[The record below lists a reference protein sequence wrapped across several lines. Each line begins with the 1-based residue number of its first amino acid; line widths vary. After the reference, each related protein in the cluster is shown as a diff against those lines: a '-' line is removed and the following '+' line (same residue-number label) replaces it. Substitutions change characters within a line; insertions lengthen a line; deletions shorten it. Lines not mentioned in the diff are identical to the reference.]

1 MNKNKLSIVNKILKS
16 FIRKNDENKEWI
28 YSIKQ
33 SEEWLKLTYEAFLE
47 FESNLNL
54 LFSIHKSR
62 LLDSIEDLGENITH
76 EILNIYIE
84 NIEKQQV
91 LYEQILYK
99 HFMSILNLI
108 KSEVLSQ
115 VGESSIEVSFDLL
128 NEKALKFLEEKKI
141 KFAIKVADTTHKAI
155 IRELSEGFKL
165 GEGIPELSNR
175 IKNMPEFSMK
185 RATVVARTEVISSSN
200 AGTLEGYKESGV
212 VIGKE
217 WDSHKDERTRKHHL
231 EANGQRVK
239 LEDPFIVDDD
249 LLDYPGDNSH
259 DAKASNVIQ
268 CRCTLIPILE
278 GEVI

>member
-16 FIRKNDENKEWI
+16 FIRKNDENKDWI

-33 SEEWLKLTYEAFLE
+33 SDKWLELTYEAFLE
-47 FESNLNL
+47 FESEFNL
-54 LFSIHKSR
+54 LLSLQQSR
-62 LLDSIEDLGENITH
+62 LIDSIEDLGENITH
-76 EILNIYIE
+76 EILNMYIE

-91 LYEQILYK
+91 LYEQIVYK
-99 HFMSILNLI
+99 HFMSILNLV
-108 KSEVLSQ
+108 KSEILSQ
-115 VGESSIEVSFDLL
+115 VGEASIEVSFDLL
-128 NEKALKFLEEKKI
+128 NERALKFLEDKKI

-155 IRELSEGFKL
+155 IKELSEGFKL

-185 RATVVARTEVISSSN
+185 RATVVSRTEIISSSN
-200 AGTLEGYKESGV
+200 AGTLQGYKESGV

-217 WDSHKDERTRKHHL
+217 WDSHEDERTRKHHL

-239 LEDPFIVDDD
+239 IDDPFIVDDD

-268 CRCTLIPILE
+268 CRCTLKPILE

>member
-16 FIRKNDENKEWI
+16 FIRKNDENKDWI

-47 FESNLNL
+47 FESDLNL
-54 LFSIHKSR
+54 LFSIQKSR

-91 LYEQILYK
+91 LYEQIVYK

-108 KSEVLSQ
+108 KSEVLNQ

-217 WDSHKDERTRKHHL
+217 WDSHEDERTRKHHL
-231 EANGQRVK
+231 ESNGQRVK
-239 LEDPFIVDDD
+239 LNEPFVIDGD
-249 LLDYPGDNSH
+249 LLDYPGDNSY

-268 CRCTLIPILE
+268 CRCTLKPILE

>member
-1 MNKNKLSIVNKILKS
+1 MNKNKLSIVNKILKL
-16 FIRKNDENKEWI
+16 FIRKNDENKDWI

-33 SEEWLKLTYEAFLE
+33 SEEWLKLTYEAFLK
-47 FESNLNL
+47 FESDLNL
-54 LFSIHKSR
+54 LFSIQKSR

-200 AGTLEGYKESGV
+200 SGTLEGYKESGV

-217 WDSHKDERTRKHHL
+217 WDAHEDERTRKYHI
-231 EANGQRVK
+231 EADGQRVK
-239 LEDPFIVDDD
+239 LDDPFIVDGD

-278 GEVI
+278 GEAI

>member
-1 MNKNKLSIVNKILKS
+1 MNKNKLSIVNEILKS
-16 FIRKNDENKEWI
+16 FIRKNDENKDWI

-47 FESNLNL
+47 FESDLNL
-54 LFSIHKSR
+54 LFSIQKSR
-62 LLDSIEDLGENITH
+62 LLDSLEDLGENITH

-128 NEKALKFLEEKKI
+128 NEKAFKFLEEKKI
-141 KFAIKVADTTHKAI
+141 KFAIKVADTTHKSI

-217 WDSHKDERTRKHHL
+217 WDSHEDERTRKHHL

-239 LEDPFIVDDD
+239 LDESFIIDGD

-268 CRCTLIPILE
+268 CRCTLKPILE

>member
-1 MNKNKLSIVNKILKS
+1 
-16 FIRKNDENKEWI
+16 
-28 YSIKQ
+28 
-33 SEEWLKLTYEAFLE
+33 
-47 FESNLNL
+47 
-54 LFSIHKSR
+54 
-62 LLDSIEDLGENITH
+62 
-76 EILNIYIE
+76 
-84 NIEKQQV
+84 
-91 LYEQILYK
+91 
-99 HFMSILNLI
+99 MSILNLI

-217 WDSHKDERTRKHHL
+217 WDSHEDERTRKHHL

-239 LEDPFIVDDD
+239 LDDPFIVDDD
-249 LLDYPGDNSH
+249 LLDYPGDNSY

-268 CRCTLIPILE
+268 CRCTLKPILE

>member
-1 MNKNKLSIVNKILKS
+1 MNKNKLSIVNTILKS
-16 FIRKNDENKEWI
+16 FIRKNDENKDWI

-33 SEEWLKLTYEAFLE
+33 SDEWLELTYEAFLE
-47 FESNLNL
+47 FESEFNL
-54 LFSIHKSR
+54 LLSLQQSR
-62 LLDSIEDLGENITH
+62 LIDSIEDLGEDITH

-91 LYEQILYK
+91 LYEQIVYK
-99 HFMSILNLI
+99 HFMSILNLV
-108 KSEVLSQ
+108 KSEVLNQ
-115 VGESSIEVSFDLL
+115 VGQSSIEVSFDLL
-128 NEKALKFLEEKKI
+128 NENALKFLEDKKI

-155 IRELSEGFKL
+155 IKELSEGFKL

-185 RATVVARTEVISSSN
+185 RATVVSRTEIISSSN
-200 AGTLEGYKESGV
+200 AGTLQGYKESGV
-212 VIGKE
+212 VTGKE
-217 WDSHKDERTRKHHL
+217 WDSHEDERTRKHHL
-231 EANGQRVK
+231 EADGQRVK
-239 LEDPFIVDDD
+239 LDDPFVVDDD

-268 CRCTLIPILE
+268 CRCTLKPILE

>member
-1 MNKNKLSIVNKILKS
+1 MNKNKLSIVNTILKS
-16 FIRKNDENKEWI
+16 FIRKNDENKDWI

-33 SEEWLKLTYEAFLE
+33 SDEWLELTYEAFLE
-47 FESNLNL
+47 FESEFNL
-54 LFSIHKSR
+54 LLSLQQSR
-62 LLDSIEDLGENITH
+62 LVDNLGENITH
-76 EILNIYIE
+76 EILNMYIE

-91 LYEQILYK
+91 LYEQIVYK
-99 HFMSILNLI
+99 HFMSILNLV
-108 KSEVLSQ
+108 KSEVLNQ
-115 VGESSIEVSFDLL
+115 VGQSSVGVSFDLL
-128 NEKALKFLEEKKI
+128 NENALKFLEDKKI

-155 IRELSEGFKL
+155 IKELSEGFKL

-175 IKNMPEFSMK
+175 IKNMPGFSMK
-185 RATVVARTEVISSSN
+185 RATVVSRTEIISSSN
-200 AGTLEGYKESGV
+200 AGTLQGYKESGV

-217 WDSHKDERTRKHHL
+217 WDSHEDERTRKHHL

-239 LEDPFIVDDD
+239 LDDPFVIDDD

-268 CRCTLIPILE
+268 CRCTLKPILE

>member
-1 MNKNKLSIVNKILKS
+1 MNKNKLSIVNKILKL
-16 FIRKNDENKEWI
+16 FIRKNDENKDWI

-54 LFSIHKSR
+54 LFSIQKSR

-217 WDSHKDERTRKHHL
+217 WDSHEDERTRKYHI
-231 EANGQRVK
+231 EADGQRVK
-239 LEDPFIVDDD
+239 LDDPFIVDGD

-278 GEVI
+278 GDVI

>member
-16 FIRKNDENKEWI
+16 FIRKNDENKDWI

-47 FESNLNL
+47 FESDLNL
-54 LFSIHKSR
+54 LFSIQKSR
-62 LLDSIEDLGENITH
+62 LLDSIEDLDENITH

-108 KSEVLSQ
+108 KSEVLNQ

-217 WDSHKDERTRKHHL
+217 WDAHEDERTRQHHL

-239 LEDPFIVDDD
+239 LDESFIIDGD